1 MQTLMHLVHSPSIL
15 IKGNK
20 MVKRFVTGHDTAV
33 QINPAI
39 HMLPHVREQTF
50 ITVGWNIHLD
60 ILILNTIKGHGLWV
74 LVNLFD

>member
-50 ITVGWNIHLD
+50 ITVG
-60 ILILNTIKGHGLWV
+60 
-74 LVNLFD
+74 